1 MPSAKPYPF
10 PTSRGIYHAPFIA
23 RLIKTGL
30 TGLFRIEELELI
42 PLESFGVNTG

>member
-1 MPSAKPYPF
+1 MPSAKPYPL
-10 PTSRGIYHAPFIA
+10 PTPRGIPRSFSV
-23 RLIKTGL
+23 RKIKTGL